1 LYEKIKDGL
10 IKAPTDLAGI
20 LNVRETR
27 GEFLRSV
34 VEHADRLRIGY
45 NSSVEAE
52 IGKLKERLYVTD
64 PSEPGR
70 SSVLTNCHL
79 ANRLSELAK
88 PEVSQF
94 FKALDQF
101 TSFDNEEVRLL
112 VGTN

>member
-1 LYEKIKDGL
+1 LYEEIKDGL
-10 IKAPTDLAGI
+10 IKAPTDLARI

-34 VEHADRLRIGY
+34 VEHADRLRIEY
-45 NSSVEAE
+45 DSAIEAE
-52 IGKLKERLYVTD
+52 IGKLKEMLNITD

-79 ANRLSELAK
+79 ASQLSEAAK
-88 PEVSQF
+88 LEVFQF
-94 FKALDQF
+94 FTALDQF